1 MADPR
6 TILITGGSGGIGSA
20 LARRLVDR
28 GDRIVLFARGE
39 GPLRDLADGLGGEDV
54 AIPIVGDAHNAED
67 LRRAV
72 EATVD
77 RFGRLDGLAHCVG
90 SILIKPLHLIEPED
104 FETAIRVNLLTAFH
118 AVRAVLGPM
127 REQGSGSVVLFSTV
141 AVGQGVNNHEGIAA
155 AKAGIEGLVRSAAV
169 SYARSNIRFNAVA
182 PGMTET
188 GLTAPLLKNEASRTF
203 SAAMHPL
210 GRIGRPEEPAAVA
223 AFLLGPESSWISG
236 QVWGVDGGL
245 GAGVAPP
252 RALNQ
257 Q

>member
-1 MADPR
+1 MADR
-6 TILITGGSGGIGSA
+6 QTILITGGTGGIGSA
-20 LARRLVDR
+20 LARLLVDR
-28 GDRIVLFARGE
+28 GDRVALFARNE
-39 GPLRDLADGLGGEDV
+39 GPLRELVKGLGGEDV
-54 AIPIVGDAHNAED
+54 AIPVAGDAHKAED
-67 LRRAV
+67 LQRAV
-72 EATVD
+72 EAAVE
-77 RFGRLDGLAHCVG
+77 RFGKLDGLAHCIG

-104 FETAIRVNLLTAFH
+104 FEETIRVNLLTAFH
-118 AVRAVLGPM
+118 AVKAVLGPM

-141 AVGQGVNNHEGIAA
+141 AVQQGVNNHEGIAA

-169 SYARSNIRFNAVA
+169 SYARSGIRFNAVA

-188 GLTAPLLKNEASRTF
+188 ALTAPLLKNEASRSF

-223 AFLLGPESSWISG
+223 AFLLGPESSWVSG

-252 RALNQ
+252 RSASGP
-257 Q
+257 